1 MLTDMINIQYNFFL
15 FVTIKETYYFSS
27 IKQHYKKYIVLNV
40 LNEKDNTVIQ
50 WQRDAGIAGIGM
62 RDAVFTH
69 AGPSSSV

>member
-50 WQRDAGIAGIGM
+50 WQRDRDSSD
-62 RDAVFTH
+62 RDAGRCFHPCRTL
-69 AGPSSSV
+69 

>member
-40 LNEKDNTVIQ
+40 LNEKDNTVI
-50 WQRDAGIAGIGM
+50 
-62 RDAVFTH
+62 
-69 AGPSSSV
+69 